1 MSKKWANRLRVGWI
15 ALFLGLTACAQ
26 AQPTEDP
33 AAGRTG
39 IPELDRI
46 IEIVLAGNP
55 DAVRSLIQFTQT
67 ACTNIEG
74 LGGPPKCL
82 ANEEPGTPI
91 EVLPFLGP
99 EGHFIRKA
107 DIQTWDGLQASQLF
121 AAYQVSDQ
129 AYTDVNYPAGEYALV
144 FIGGL
149 ENQTSLTLQVR
160 GGRIVRIDVGLQFPP
175 VLREEDVVKY
185 LVEPGVNP

>member
-15 ALFLGLTACAQ
+15 ALFLVLTACAQ
-26 AQPTEDP
+26 AQPTADP

-46 IEIVLAGNP
+46 IEIVLAG
-55 DAVRSLIQFTQT
+55 DLDEVRSLIQFTQT

-82 ANEEPGTPI
+82 ANEAPGTPV
-91 EVLPFLGP
+91 EVLPLLGP

-107 DIQTWDGLQASQLF
+107 EIQSWDGLQVSQLF

-129 AYTDVNYPAGEYALV
+129 AYTDLNYPAGEYALV

-160 GGRIVRIDVGLQFPP
+160 GGRIVRIDESLQFPP